1 MLINKAK
8 YGNIMVVIIV
18 TGTPGTGKT
27 SLALEI
33 AKTLNY
39 EYIDVNDVVKKEKL
53 VESYD
58 KKRKTNV
65 VDEEKL
71 SKALVKLINAKKE
84 ANLVIDSHM
93 SQCIPAKYVDLCV
106 VTKCDLKVLKKRLE
120 KKGYDTEK
128 VRENLDA
135 EIFDVCWTEADEAG
149 HKLLIVDTGR
159 KSPKELAK
167 LLKNP

>member
-1 MLINKAK
+1 MA
-8 YGNIMVVIIV
+8 VIIV

-27 SLALEI
+27 ELAKEI
-33 AKTLNY
+33 SKTLNY

-53 VESYD
+53 VECYD
-58 KKRKTNV
+58 SKRKTNV

-71 SKALVKLINAKKE
+71 SKALVKLIQSKKY

-93 SQCIPAKYVDLCV
+93 SQCIPAKYVNLCV
-106 VTKCDLKVLKKRLE
+106 VTKCDLKILKKRLE
-120 KKGYDTEK
+120 NKGYDKDK

-135 EIFDVCWTEADEAG
+135 EIFDVCLTEADEAG
-149 HKLLIVDTGR
+149 HKLLVVDTTD